1 MQTEYG
7 LHFLKRTKN
16 FLMIKEVTGDI
27 LLSKA
32 DLLAHGI
39 SAHDAFDSGLALA
52 LRERWPAL
60 VKDYRHDTHS
70 KGIHTGELWAWVGVQ
85 ENGGVRRIANLVTQ
99 NTLGQ
104 GPTAKSGKATL
115 ENVRAALQSLAKF
128 VGQEKIASLA
138 LPRLATGVG
147 GLDWADVKPLIDQ
160 YLGGLG
166 IPVVIYS
173 SYQKGVAA
181 DEGL

>member
-1 MQTEYG
+1 
-7 LHFLKRTKN
+7 
-16 FLMIKEVTGDI
+16 MIKEVTGDI

-39 SAHDAFDSGLALA
+39 SAFDPFDSGLALA
-52 LRERWPAL
+52 LRERWPSL

-70 KGIHTGELWAWVGVQ
+70 KAIGAGELWAWTGVQ
-85 ENGGVRRIANLVTQ
+85 QGGGVRRIVNLVTQ

-104 GPTAKSGKATL
+104 GPSAKPGKASV

-128 VGQEKIASLA
+128 VRQEGITSLA

-147 GLDWADVKPLIDQ
+147 GLEWDDVKPLITQ
-160 YLGGLG
+160 YLGELA
-166 IPVVIYS
+166 IPVIVYS
-173 SYQKGVAA
+173 TYRKDVQA

>member
-1 MQTEYG
+1 
-7 LHFLKRTKN
+7 
-16 FLMIKEVTGDI
+16 MIKEVTGDI

-39 SAHDAFDSGLALA
+39 SAHDPFDSGLALA

-70 KGIHTGELWAWVGVQ
+70 RGINTGELWAWVGVQ
-85 ENGGVRRIANLVTQ
+85 ENSGVRRIANLVTQ
-99 NTLGQ
+99 NTIGQ
-104 GPTAKSGKATL
+104 GPTAKSGKATV

-128 VGQEKIASLA
+128 IAQENITSVA

-147 GLDWADVKPLIDQ
+147 GLDWEDVKPLVTQ
-160 YLGGLG
+160 YLGELN
-166 IPVVIYS
+166 IPVIVYTT
-173 SYQKGVAA
+173 YHKGVAA